1 MATILR
7 VDSRAVAADVVYA
20 AAQMLRDGL
29 VVAFPTDTLYGLAV
43 DPRNSNAVRR
53 LYALKG
59 RDPTSALPLIA
70 ADREQAELAVVFHQI
85 ERQLADR
92 WWPGPLTIVAA
103 ARDTIAS
110 EVLAGGR
117 TVGVRI
123 PDHAVARALAR
134 ALGFCVTAT
143 SANRSGRP
151 PVATAEAVAA
161 SLPDLDGVLDGGAS
175 RGGAPSTIVEVRSGR
190 VELIREGA
198 VAWERVIRSLG

>member
-1 MATILR
+1 MRILKVDPAT
-7 VDSRAVAADVVYA
+7 VDDAALDEA
-20 AAQMLRDGL
+20 ARMLRDGL

-53 LYALKG
+53 LYGVKG
-59 RDPTSALPLIA
+59 RDATSALPLIA
-70 ADREQAELAVVFHQI
+70 ADREQAELAMVFHQI

-92 WWPGPLTIVAA
+92 WWPGPLTIVAD
-103 ARDTIAS
+103 ARDTIAR

-123 PDHAVARALAR
+123 PDHVVARGLAR

-143 SANRSGRP
+143 SANRSGGP
-151 PVATAEAVAA
+151 PVTTAEAAA
-161 SLPDLDGVLDGGAS
+161 ATLPALDGVLDGGATG
-175 RGGAPSTIVEVRSGR
+175 GGAASTIVEVRAGR
-190 VELIREGA
+190 VELIRAGA